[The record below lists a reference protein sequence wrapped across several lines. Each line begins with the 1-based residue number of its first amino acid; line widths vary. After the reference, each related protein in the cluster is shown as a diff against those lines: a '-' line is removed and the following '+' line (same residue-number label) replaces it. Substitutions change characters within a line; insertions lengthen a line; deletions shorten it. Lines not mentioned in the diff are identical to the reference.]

1 MPFRPKPTKKK
12 VQAVYKTLYISEAP
26 AAQVEALAKWND
38 TSFNNVVISMIEYC
52 LGESASDKIEKQN
65 WVFRSIQEYFCE
77 NRRFQILN

>member
-12 VQAVYKTLYISEAP
+12 VQAVYKTLYISEAL

-38 TSFNNVVISMIEYC
+38 TSFNNVIEYC